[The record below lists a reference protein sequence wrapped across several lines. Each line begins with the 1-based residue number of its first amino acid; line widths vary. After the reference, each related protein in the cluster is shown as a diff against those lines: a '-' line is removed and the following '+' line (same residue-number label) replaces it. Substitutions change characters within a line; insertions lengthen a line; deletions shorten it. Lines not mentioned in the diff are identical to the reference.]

1 MAGLGS
7 LEKSKVFKNIQ
18 RPLEELEDLME
29 TTEMAPVE
37 AEQDANKEGN
47 GDFVLSS
54 KCCINFFYQ
63 GAREESLGMN
73 EEVMDFGGQKISG
86 ASQSVGEGGPLES
99 DQRLQGVE
107 RSRVIDI
114 LLVESDTIWMLELS
128 GKILAWKKRIIEEEN
143 TENQLDLGTCVE
155 TDPDSSTNKQTEDGE
170 NGDKNEED
178 EKKSVDNAAAKTSS
192 AAVAKYE
199 LIESWSQ
206 TLDFSKK
213 KKGTQCDDIEI
224 ESVTTQV
231 IFLSSFKFIL

>member
-1 MAGLGS
+1 M
-7 LEKSKVFKNIQ
+7 
-18 RPLEELEDLME
+18 
-29 TTEMAPVE
+29 
-37 AEQDANKEGN
+37 
-47 GDFVLSS
+47 
-54 KCCINFFYQ
+54 
-63 GAREESLGMN
+63 
-73 EEVMDFGGQKISG
+73 
-86 ASQSVGEGGPLES
+86 
-99 DQRLQGVE
+99 
-107 RSRVIDI
+107 
-114 LLVESDTIWMLELS
+114 
-128 GKILAWKKRIIEEEN
+128 
-143 TENQLDLGTCVE
+143 E